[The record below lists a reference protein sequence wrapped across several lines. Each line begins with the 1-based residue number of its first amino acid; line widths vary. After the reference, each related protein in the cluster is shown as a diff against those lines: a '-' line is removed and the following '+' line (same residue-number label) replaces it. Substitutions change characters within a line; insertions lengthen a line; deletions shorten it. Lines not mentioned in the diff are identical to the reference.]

1 MNTNDT
7 IRRAMMRTSQ
17 PELPASFTPQ
27 LMVRVRRRSCLRT
40 LLHNAALT
48 AVAILVVAAAIAA
61 MVFYLP
67 QSSLRQPS
75 PTAVYDL
82 KPEPLSQTFKN
93 LLPSMPELPKLPRV
107 EMTDVP
113 HEQVSFWALLSGVM
127 LLLLIT
133 DAILRRHL
141 RQRHRERHR

>member
-1 MNTNDT
+1 
-7 IRRAMMRTSQ
+7 MMRTPQ
-17 PELPASFTPQ
+17 PSLPASFTPQ
-27 LMVRVRRRSCLRT
+27 LMVRVRHRNRLRA

-48 AVAILVVAAAIAA
+48 AVAILVAAAAIAA
-61 MVFYLP
+61 MVLFLP
-67 QSSLRQPS
+67 ERSLRQPS

-93 LLPSMPELPKLPRV
+93 MLPSMPELPKLPRV

-141 RQRHRERHR
+141 RLRHRERHR

>member
-7 IRRAMMRTSQ
+7 IRRAMMRTPQ

-61 MVFYLP
+61 MVLFLP

-93 LLPSMPELPKLPRV
+93 LLPSMPELPKLPRG

-113 HEQVSFWALLSGVM
+113 HEQVSFWAHLSGVM
-127 LLLLIT
+127 LLLIIIAASLG
-133 DAILRRHL
+133 RPL
-141 RQRHRERHR
+141 RQRRRERHR

>member
-7 IRRAMMRTSQ
+7 IRRAMMRTPQ

-61 MVFYLP
+61 MVLFLP

-93 LLPSMPELPKLPRV
+93 LLPSMPELPKLPGRIISAQ
-107 EMTDVP
+107 ELYSAPAPRKTRRTFRWRRCGT
-113 HEQVSFWALLSGVM
+113 SALP
-127 LLLLIT
+127 
-133 DAILRRHL
+133 
-141 RQRHRERHR
+141 